1 MSCEKCKSHNTHPGY
16 REYSADAKALGRAM
30 YEMILNGPLDKTH
43 AVLTAQEAR
52 DACTYCR
59 SLVEKDI
66 RLTVFSYNPEC
77 DPEMA
82 ENVGEPPEAEELL

>member
-43 AVLTAQEAR
+43 AVLTVQEAR

-66 RLTVFSYNPEC
+66 RLTVFSYNLEC

-82 ENVGEPPEAEELL
+82 EDVGGPPEVERLF

>member
-30 YEMILNGPLDKTH
+30 YEMLLNGPLDKTH

-52 DACTYCR
+52 DACSYCR

-66 RLTVFSYNPEC
+66 RELVFSCIPDVPDDADDIEHE
-77 DPEMA
+77 PT
-82 ENVGEPPEAEELL
+82 VGEVTL

>member
-1 MSCEKCKSHNTHPGY
+1 MSCEKCKSHNTHPGR

-30 YEMILNGPLDKTH
+30 YEMILNGPLDKTR

-82 ENVGEPPEAEELL
+82 EDVGEPPEVEKLF

>member
-43 AVLTAQEAR
+43 AVLTTQEAR

-66 RLTVFSYNPEC
+66 RLTVFSYTPEC

-82 ENVGEPPEAEELL
+82 EDVGEPPEVEKLF

>member
-1 MSCEKCKSHNTHPGY
+1 MSCEKCKSHNTHPGR
-16 REYSADAKALGRAM
+16 REYSADAKDLGRAM
-30 YEMILNGPLDKTH
+30 YEMICNGPLDKTH

-52 DACTYCR
+52 DACSYCR

-77 DPEMA
+77 DPEAA
-82 ENVGEPPEAEELL
+82 EDVGEPPEAEELL